1 MSQEMKQMIGNAF
14 MEIADAIE
22 FGRFGGKVRVGLTT
36 LGSEHGVENLVKG
49 AELAAREADFD
60 IVLIG
65 PECKTHLETMVVDS
79 EEAAHKKM
87 EELLDSGYIQGC
99 VTMHYCFPIGVSTV
113 GRVIT
118 PGTGKEMFLATTT
131 GTSATDRT
139 VAMVKNTIYGII
151 AAKAMGIAHPT
162 VGILNV
168 DNARTVERALKT
180 LIANG
185 YEINFGE
192 SERSDGG
199 NIMRGNDLLTGAVDV
214 MVSDTLTG
222 NILMKMFSSF
232 TTGGS
237 YECLGFGYGPGI
249 GFDYERTILILSRA
263 SGVPVVANALK
274 YAAGL
279 AKGNVKEIAK
289 QEFAKV
295 KKAKFDDLLS
305 ELSKDSNRASASDES
320 SENISAPEKEV
331 VTASISGID
340 IMDLEDAVKNL
351 WKNGIYAESGMG
363 CTGPIVMV
371 NEQRVENAINALA
384 KAGYISHEATPC

>member
-36 LGSEHGVENLVKG
+36 LGSEHGVENMVKG
-49 AELAAREADFD
+49 AELAARDADYE

-65 PECKTHLETMVVDS
+65 PDCQTHLEKAVVDS

-99 VTMHYCFPIGVSTV
+99 VTMHYAFPIGVSTV

-118 PGTGKEMFLATTT
+118 PGIGKEMFIATTT

-151 AAKAMGIAHPT
+151 AAKAMGIEHPT

-180 LIANG
+180 LVANG

-199 NIMRGNDLLTGAVDV
+199 NIMRGNDLLTGSVDV
-214 MVSDTLTG
+214 MVTDTLTG
-222 NILMKMFSSF
+222 NILMKMFSSY

-237 YECLGFGYGPGI
+237 YESLGFGYGPGI
-249 GFDYERTILILSRA
+249 GFDYERTVLILSRA
-263 SGVPVVANALK
+263 SGVPVVANAIK

-279 AKGNVKEIAK
+279 AKGNIKEVAQK
-289 QEFAKV
+289 EFAKV
-295 KKAKFDDLLS
+295 KKAKLDDLLS
-305 ELSKDSNRASASDES
+305 ELSKDSNRATNTSESA
-320 SENISAPEKEV
+320 ENISAPEKEV

-363 CTGPIVMV
+363 CTGPIVLV
-371 NEQRVENAINALA
+371 NDQRVENAVKVLAL
-384 KAGYISHEATPC
+384 AGYISQESTPC